1 MAEPIDAILPV
12 MRTIQDNIAEVRKEQ
27 QAAKERQIQITD
39 VVLDTQDTVSE
50 MRKDNLAHLGLTT
63 RHRMDFENLQKD
75 LAELKR
81 RISVLESRS

>member
-1 MAEPIDAILPV
+1 MADPTDGILPV
-12 MRTIQDNIAEVRKEQ
+12 LKNIQEIIADVRKEQ
-27 QAAKERQIQITD
+27 QAAKERVIQITD

-75 LAELKR
+75 LADLKSR
-81 RISVLESRS
+81 MSKLESRS

>member
-1 MAEPIDAILPV
+1 MAEPTDAILPV
-12 MRTIQDNIAEVRKEQ
+12 LRSIQDNIADVRKEQ

-75 LAELKR
+75 LADIKKR
-81 RISVLESRS
+81 IALLESRS